1 VVAVSVLEV
10 EAKADAQKI
19 QNEAAAQ
26 QAVKQAKL
34 ELEARTAAAQQE
46 IAKSKSD
53 YEARVAAAN
62 QNKVVKQFGTD
73 FWRKREAEKA
83 KAQDKKAQEAGKAEA
98 TGVTP
103 IKEQFKSGDAFD
115 GPQSSPSIQVSQDAA
130 TGQPSP
136 GGGNLGANVRA
147 AMAGVPP
154 GLVTTTR
161 DTSWEPH
168 TASGFMR
175 PMPVDRLRRT
185 VAPTGLT
192 QYQAGDL
199 ANTTARTAIYEKQ
212 AQAVQ
217 QSAMKEELIGYA
229 KYFGNAKDALYA
241 TKTRPRDWTEEFLSK
256 AVDIARDSGREIA
269 DEKAWQRTLDLD
281 RSERNWTKILRPG
294 VEQKIESRM
303 IKGVDDINL
312 GELFGLMPL
321 KTAEQQ
327 ETSRVH
333 LANGISYIAE
343 VVGKSGGDFNVVV
356 PENLM
361 ARVGEPASRQNKV
374 VVSDGKKRGFWDTVK
389 IGLNPA
395 SALAHRSGFALA
407 ESANIFG
414 LIDDMGSKERTPEER
429 RRAKEGLIELKVIS
443 RADPN
448 TGEPMAV
455 TEGPFSHT
463 SQAIIAAYVR
473 LRGLQAQFP
482 ELQLS
487 DIQRDIYAR
496 RQEQQM
502 ENIPI
507 QALDSSIVEQEVSK
521 RMQKFFPQAQ

>member
-1 VVAVSVLEV
+1 MGTVDINARAELEKIQN
-10 EAKADAQKI
+10 EISFEQAAAQAKAEYEANQARLKNLKKVADTKLNIAQKI
-19 QNEAAAQ
+19 QLNKQ
-26 QAVKQAKL
+26 QAA
-34 ELEARTAAAQQE
+34 
-46 IAKSKSD
+46 
-53 YEARVAAAN
+53 
-62 QNKVVKQFGTD
+62 
-73 FWRKREAEKA
+73 
-83 KAQDKKAQEAGKAEA
+83 DKKAQAAGKPEA
-98 TGVTP
+98 TKVTP
-103 IKEQFKSGDAFD
+103 ITPPFASERAFTE
-115 GPQSSPSIQVSQDAA
+115 GQTNSAIQVADSAA
-130 TGQPSP
+130 LGQPSE

-154 GLVTTTR
+154 GLITTVTE
-161 DTSWEPH
+161 SGYEPY
-168 TASGFMR
+168 TANMLTR

-185 VAPTGLT
+185 VAPTGMT
-192 QYQAGDL
+192 QAQAGNL

-212 AQAVQ
+212 AQVAQ

-229 KYFGNAKDALYA
+229 KYFGNAADAMYA
-241 TKTRPRDWTEEFLSK
+241 TKTRPRDWTEGFLSK

-395 SALAHRSGFALA
+395 SALANRSGFALA

-448 TGEPMAV
+448 TGEPIAV

-463 SQAIIAAYVR
+463 SQAIIAAYVK